1 MKTAEVFLRFMKK
14 IQVGDFIG
22 LIPLTFG
29 LVFAAG
35 MIFFTFTLTE
45 SSRQHYQTKKE
56 WSKVDFSA
64 ITFGGKASQK
74 VKREKTWSETFDFYE
89 IQFLIL
95 ALPLIIFGSVLTT
108 ITFGTLPERNP
119 LGLTDLARR
128 GFLGTV
134 CLILLSTG
142 LFILY
147 IWSLRV
153 GLL

>member
-1 MKTAEVFLRFMKK
+1 MKK
-14 IQVGDFIG
+14 IQVGNFIG
-22 LIPLTFG
+22 LIPFAFG
-29 LVFAAG
+29 LMFAAG
-35 MIFFTFTLTE
+35 MIFFAFTLTE

-64 ITFGGKASQK
+64 ITIGGKASQK

-95 ALPLIIFGSVLTT
+95 ALPLFIFGSGLTR

-119 LGLTDLARR
+119 LELSDFARR
-128 GFLGTV
+128 GFLGMV

-142 LFILY
+142 IFLIY
-147 IWSLRV
+147 IWNLRV
-153 GLL
+153 VLF